1 MRTLQIKDGAFEKVG
16 ECLYR
21 YSNGVYYARIKID
34 GKEIKRSL
42 KTTNRDFDKRKL
54 VTLREEKEQIDRSQ
68 GKLTLAELCDRFI
81 KTVQYQKPK
90 TVERKSFIVGR
101 IKREWPTGKLTQV
114 RSIKPSDVDLWL
126 SRCRFGSASRNL
138 HFVRQRSVQL
148 SGAGSHH
155 HGFASGTLAS
165 WQ

>member
-1 MRTLQIKDGAFEKVG
+1 MRTLQIRNGAFEKVG

-34 GKEIKRSL
+34 AKEIKRSL
-42 KTTNRDFDKRKL
+42 KTTDRDFAKRKL
-54 VTLREEKEQIDRSQ
+54 AAFREEQEQIDRLQ
-68 GKLTLAELCDRFI
+68 GKLTLAELCDRLL

-101 IKREWPTGKLTQV
+101 IKREWPRGKLTQI

-126 SRCRFGSASRNL
+126 SRYRFGSASRNL
-138 HFVRQRSVQL
+138 HISCIKEL
-148 SGAGSHH
+148 SISEWCARFTPPSPP
-155 HGFASGTLAS
+155 
-165 WQ
+165 